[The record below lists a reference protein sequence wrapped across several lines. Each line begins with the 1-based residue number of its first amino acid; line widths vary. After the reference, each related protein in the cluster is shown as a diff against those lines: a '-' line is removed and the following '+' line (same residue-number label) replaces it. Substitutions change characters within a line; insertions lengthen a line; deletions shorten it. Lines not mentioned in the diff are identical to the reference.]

1 MSPSELEETLH
12 RFLNGR
18 WAGAKRLQGLQGGA
32 LAYVLGL
39 AAAQNK
45 RPMLVIAASAQDAEN
60 LYGDLSF
67 FIGEEPSLA
76 PSRKRLHLF
85 PSWEVLP
92 FEKLSPPPD
101 NLAGRLEGLYKLI
114 EESAPILISTPAAL
128 MQKVIPREAL
138 KRSYLYIVAGQDL
151 PREVLTEHLAQW
163 GFQNVPLVEEY
174 GDFSVRGG
182 IIDLFSPGYKLPIR
196 LEFDGD
202 RLESIREF
210 NPSSQRSEG
219 VLEDLLLLPVKAF
232 SLKRVGTDRIVRKL
246 EQRAIDLDI
255 DRREKNV
262 LTDSIKDGIPFPGIE
277 FLLPYFYDELTSV
290 FSYLASDTLL
300 CLAGADRVEAEV
312 ERFAKL
318 AWDRNDKAKEE
329 GRLVAPTEELFL
341 NEHEWRAAIEPLA
354 QVNCEALTIMA
365 ASDRLQQSTLTID
378 SFLTSDIQH

>member
-1 MSPSELEETLH
+1 MSLSQLEETLR

-39 AAAQNK
+39 AAEQNN
-45 RPMLVIAASAQDAEN
+45 RPMLVITASAQDAEN
-60 LYGDLSF
+60 LHRDLSF

-76 PSRKRLHLF
+76 PFRKRLHLF

-92 FEKLSPPPD
+92 FEKLSPHPD

-114 EESAPILISTPAAL
+114 EEPAPILISTPAAL
-128 MQKVIPREAL
+128 MQKVIPRDAL

-151 PREVLTEHLAQW
+151 SREALTEHLAQW

-219 VLEDLLLLPVKAF
+219 VLEDLLLLPVKEF
-232 SLKRVGTDRIVRKL
+232 SLKRVGTDYIVRKL
-246 EQRAIDLDI
+246 DQRGIDLDME
-255 DRREKNV
+255 RREKN
-262 LTDSIKDGIPFPGIE
+262 
-277 FLLPYFYDELTSV
+277 
-290 FSYLASDTLL
+290 A
-300 CLAGADRVEAEV
+300 
-312 ERFAKL
+312 
-318 AWDRNDKAKEE
+318 
-329 GRLVAPTEELFL
+329 
-341 NEHEWRAAIEPLA
+341 
-354 QVNCEALTIMA
+354 
-365 ASDRLQQSTLTID
+365 
-378 SFLTSDIQH
+378 